1 MWCAGSGWSF
11 NPIIYSIPTN
21 GSWEES
27 PSSTL
32 FAKRSFMLN
41 FSKYFFPVQVLVLL
55 VKIYCF
61 HFVPLWNT
69 LPCHRKDFFLGHSK
83 QSPSTHRGSKPW
95 WYGDS
100 VGAAYGWRQA
110 CWGSHSWRWGPTSG
124 REGPFKKVDLECH
137 KRKNNTSYMNFLMN
151 TYLHSGRLRPLGMH
165 LIMQGHSGYG
175 SIVMVYGE
183 KNTATY
189 IHQEWF
195 EKIMSSWFF
204 KGCRKH
210 SPWIITRH
218 VLMHLPLRT
227 VCRLK

>member
-151 TYLHSGRLRPLGMH
+151 TYLHSGRLRHAPHNAGPFWVWINCH
-165 LIMQGHSGYG
+165 GIWWKKHCNIYTSRVVWENNVFLIFQR
-175 SIVMVYGE
+175 V
-183 KNTATY
+183 
-189 IHQEWF
+189 QEAF
-195 EKIMSSWFF
+195 PMNNYKTCS
-204 KGCRKH
+204 H
-210 SPWIITRH
+210 ALTP
-218 VLMHLPLRT
+218 
-227 VCRLK
+227 